1 MVINSSPSL
10 CELVLNKVKED
21 KFTHFSTAGL
31 FQYSNW
37 GEAPKFFGLVAFAF
51 AFGAVVAYLVL
62 LTY

>member
-1 MVINSSPSL
+1 
-10 CELVLNKVKED
+10 VKED
-21 KFTHFSTAGL
+21 KFTHFSPAGL